1 MIALF
6 FILFVVL
13 LLIGVPVA
21 LAVGAPALTYILAT
35 GIQPM
40 IAAQRLFS
48 GVNVLALMAIPFFVL
63 AGNLM
68 NTGGIARRLVAVA
81 NIFVGRFTGGLAI
94 VTVLAC
100 MFFAAISGSG
110 VATAAAM
117 GMIMVP
123 EMVKRGYDKSF
134 AATVVASASPI
145 GVIIPPSITFILY
158 GVMTSSSISDLYLAG
173 IPSGI
178 YVGLALIIVCV
189 LMSKKRGY
197 VGDGHKYTGKEIGKT
212 IVDAIPALGTPV
224 ILIGGVFGGWFTPT
238 ESAVIAVVYSILVGL
253 FVYKDLKIKDLP
265 KVFFDSAKTT
275 ANTMFIIACATVF
288 AYVLSYERIPQMIV
302 AGFSSISTNP
312 VIILLIINGILLL
325 AGTFMETTAIMII
338 LVPLLWPVAQQV
350 GVDVI
355 HFGLIVTVN
364 TAIGL
369 LTPPFGSCLFATSAV
384 CKVKVEAICKNVI
397 PFLIASIV
405 ALLFITFVPQSILF
419 LLNR

>member
-1 MIALF
+1 MIAAF

-13 LLIGVPVA
+13 LFIGVPVA
-21 LAVGAPALTYILAT
+21 LAVGVPSLFYILGT

-40 IAAQRLFS
+40 IVIQRLFS
-48 GVNVLALMAIPFFVL
+48 GVNVLALMAIPFFIL

-94 VTVLAC
+94 VTVMAC

-123 EMVKRGYDKSF
+123 EMIKRGYGKEF
-134 AATVVASASPI
+134 ASTVVASASPI
-145 GVIIPPSITFILY
+145 GVIIPPSISFILY

-178 YVGLALIIVCV
+178 YVGIALIIVCI
-189 LMSKKRGY
+189 MKSKKLGY
-197 VGDGHKYTGKEIGKT
+197 KGDERKYTKKEIWSIIK
-212 IVDAIPALGTPV
+212 DALWALGTPV

-238 ESAVIAVVYSILVGL
+238 ESAVIAVVYSIIVGL
-253 FVYKDLKIKDLP
+253 FIYKDMKIKDLP
-265 KVFFDSAKTT
+265 KVFLESAKTT
-275 ANTMFIIACATVF
+275 ANTMFIIACATIF

-302 AGFSSISTNP
+302 SGFSSLTSNP
-312 VIILLIINGILLL
+312 YLILLIINVILLL

-350 GVDVI
+350 GVNVV

-384 CKVKVEAICKNVI
+384 CKVPIEDICRHVV
-397 PFLIASIV
+397 PFMVASIL
-405 ALLFITFVPQSILF
+405 ALLFITYVPQSILF
-419 LLNR
+419 LIG

>member
-6 FILFVVL
+6 FILFIVL
-13 LLIGVPVA
+13 LAIGLPIA
-21 LAVGAPALTYILAT
+21 LAVAGPALTYILST

-40 IAAQRLFS
+40 IVAQRLFS
-48 GVNVLALMAIPFFVL
+48 GVNVLALMAIPFFIL

-68 NTGGIARRLVAVA
+68 NTGGIAKRLVNVA

-123 EMVKRGYDKSF
+123 EMVRNGYDKEF

-178 YVGLALIIVCV
+178 YVGLALIVVCI
-189 LMSKKRGY
+189 LMSKKKGY
-197 VGDGHKYTGKEIGKT
+197 TGDGRKYTGKEIAKI

-253 FVYKDLKIKDLP
+253 FVYKDLKFKDLP
-265 KVFFDSAKTT
+265 KVFFESAKTT

-302 AGFSSISTNP
+302 AGFSNFSSSP
-312 VIILLIINGILLL
+312 AIILLIINLILLI

-350 GVDVI
+350 GVNVV

-369 LTPPFGSCLFATSAV
+369 LTPPFGACLFATSAV
-384 CKVKVEAICKNVI
+384 CKVKVEAICKNVL
-397 PFLIASIV
+397 PFLLASII
-405 ALLFITFVPQSILF
+405 ALLFITYVPQSILF
-419 LLNR
+419 LL